1 MIEDQAAINAGFD
14 FRRFAMKVKPTP
26 AKPRSIIAHVEGSVE
41 AAAAESP
48 NLVFNINTS

>member
-1 MIEDQAAINAGFD
+1 MLFVDQAAINAGFD
-14 FRRFAMKVKPTP
+14 FRRYAMKPRP

-41 AAAAESP
+41 AAAGESP